1 MLNHHT
7 PCPLCAAFL
16 GLFAFWRC
24 GSTAHVPYASCKTGW
39 TSCLDCRRGQM
50 VTARI
55 VTKNKFTAENWEHF
69 HGWLFEEFFTNV
81 SECHTCI
88 SKCNNSVQMSTASRF
103 RACWC
108 ASQAVLLVAQ
118 ELRSRFKLQHHK
130 RSRRRPNKRWN
141 QCFASQ
147 VHYVAPE
154 TWNDA
159 S

>member
-1 MLNHHT
+1 M
-7 PCPLCAAFL
+7 FL

-24 GSTAHVPYASCKTGW
+24 GSTAYVPYACCKTGL
-39 TSCLDCRRGQM
+39 TSCLDYRRGQM

-55 VTKNKFTAENWEHF
+55 VTKNKFTAENRTLSRVVVWRVFLKSQWVPQYQNVIILLRWALLHGLEH
-69 HGWLFEEFFTNV
+69 V
-81 SECHTCI
+81 D
-88 SKCNNSVQMSTASRF
+88 R
-103 RACWC
+103 

-118 ELRSRFKLQHHK
+118 EPRSQFKLQHHK

-141 QCFASQ
+141 QCFGSQ